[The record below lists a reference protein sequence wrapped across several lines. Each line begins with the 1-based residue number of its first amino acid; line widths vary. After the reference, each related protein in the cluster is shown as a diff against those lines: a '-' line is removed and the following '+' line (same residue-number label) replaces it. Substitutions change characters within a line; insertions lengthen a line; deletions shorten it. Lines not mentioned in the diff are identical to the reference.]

1 MPDLIGLLMRQA
13 LMSLTVLTCATLAA
27 ACSGDPVAGQPSV
40 VSTEQSSSVPAD
52 PPTSERATVEL
63 GGDAATNKGCKLVTV
78 AEVER
83 VTGYTVWKV
92 DGLPAGFRGD
102 IGCVWRLVAVDYG
115 APALTVTWDRNDTDA
130 AGKAALLR
138 QLIRTKQRSEIPGVG
153 DVATQDGSSIDVLTG
168 RQWLY
173 LTLRLHQIAT
183 PDDQRMNRELLKIMY
198 PRSQHKP
205 PA

>member
-1 MPDLIGLLMRQA
+1 MRKALVSLIF
-13 LMSLTVLTCATLAA
+13 LTCAALAA

-40 VSTEQSSSVPAD
+40 VATEQSSPAPAD
-52 PPTSERATVEL
+52 PATSERVTVEL
-63 GGDAATNKGCKLVTV
+63 GGDAATNKACKLVTV
-78 AEVER
+78 AEVEQ

-92 DGLPAGFRGD
+92 EGQPVGFPGD

-115 APALTVTWDRNDTDA
+115 APALTVAWDRSDTDA
-130 AGKAALLR
+130 AGKTALLR
-138 QLIRTKQRSEIPGVG
+138 QLIRDKQRSEIPGVG

-173 LTLRLHQIAT
+173 LTLRLRQIAT
-183 PDDQRMNRELLKIMY
+183 PDDQHMNRELLKIMY
-198 PRSQHKP
+198 PRTQHKP